1 MTQRFDTLI
10 LCFHQGPSFIPSR
23 TEMTSLW
30 TVDEV
35 NEVMKWEIRIS
46 FFWTKSKLSSK
57 SFSKKMKKMC
67 YVRFGILTKPML
79 CSSRWHIFLIYQLD
93 TVDHDILLSKLNGI
107 RGAENNWFKSYLN
120 GRNQKCLSENRSLTC
135 GIPQGTIL
143 GPLLFLLY
151 INELPIVFAA
161 SNVCRRHSL
170 DLCG

>member
-107 RGAENNWFKSYLN
+107 RGAENNW
-120 GRNQKCLSENRSLTC
+120 
-135 GIPQGTIL
+135 
-143 GPLLFLLY
+143 LFLSPGTNYLKHSFGY
-151 INELPIVFAA
+151 SVAVAWNSLPV
-161 SNVCRRHSL
+161 
-170 DLCG
+170 DLMAD